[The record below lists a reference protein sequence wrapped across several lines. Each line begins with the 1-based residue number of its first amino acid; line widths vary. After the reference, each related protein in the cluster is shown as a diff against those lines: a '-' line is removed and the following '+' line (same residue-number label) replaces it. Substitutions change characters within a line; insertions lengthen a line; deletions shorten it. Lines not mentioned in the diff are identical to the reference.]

1 MKRTIKNT
9 VQIIPVRPVE
19 RKNILESTIASF
31 RIEGIF
37 LPDTKIQ
44 SIYDR
49 VNEKLRKDYR

>member
-1 MKRTIKNT
+1 MKNT
-9 VQIIPVRPVE
+9 IQITPVRPVE

-37 LPDTKIQ
+37 LPDAKIR

-49 VNEKLRKDYR
+49 VNEKIKKEYR

>member
-37 LPDTKIQ
+37 LPDAKIQ